1 MARATIA
8 SASVPPSSLPP
19 RVRVAAWVLTGP
31 LGHLWGGVCDWVELL
46 GRYWWARVLRREVRW
61 LE

>member
-1 MARATIA
+1 
-8 SASVPPSSLPP
+8 VPPSPLPL

-31 LGHLWGGVCDWVELL
+31 LGHLWGGVCDWGELL
-46 GRYWWARVLRREVRW
+46 GRYWWAKVRRREVRW